1 MKYVKRLLCLA
12 AVGMMILSLALLTSC
27 KEKKFVIPND
37 HYIEFPI
44 EKNVTLSWWYEYD
57 DTYYTGDFA
66 KLEDHPFMKELQQK
80 SNVTIEFVK
89 PSASGGLIGDF
100 KSELDTRIASGDMTD
115 LVSHVSFTPSYEGNS
130 IDALIDNEIYQGLN
144 DFIDMQMPN
153 LNALR
158 EEYSVIDKVIVTGQ
172 GNILWIPRLNNMENY
187 QNPTL
192 TGGMVVRKDL
202 LDEIQFMSEDGVS
215 PYPVTIND
223 WERMI
228 EQFQLLGVENP
239 LSIFMGYGW
248 ITFTGDVFLSAW
260 DVKIELYLDPET
272 GEVRYGAM
280 SDGFYEYLK
289 IMNHWYANGWLGDN
303 NLTAEQKTAAKY
315 VGSWFGSADDI
326 ANLAKQSDNPNF
338 ELIGVPDPVL
348 NVGDKIVMRDWLLP
362 LGIASRESVFVSYSC
377 ENGPLACRL
386 LDEFFTKESY
396 DRTSYGVKD
405 VDYTDNGDGT
415 ITFTDKI
422 KNNPDGIRYGVY
434 QNAFLESFWR
444 DPDVLVKY
452 VYEQNVLDAIAQW
465 SKSTCEYSFMDV
477 GALAFTQEEQDMLD
491 SVSDIWGPV
500 AVASKGIVTG
510 EDGVGMEQWDDYVA
524 GVRDTGIEEYVEVM
538 QSAWD
543 RFLAN

>member
-1 MKYVKRLLCLA
+1 MKHVKRLLCLA
-12 AVGMMILSLALLTSC
+12 AVAMMIFSLALLTSC

-37 HYIEFPI
+37 KYIEFPI
-44 EKNVTLSWWYEYD
+44 EKNVKFTWWYDYD
-57 DTYYTGDFA
+57 DTYYTGDFQ

-80 SNVTIEFVK
+80 SNVSIEFVV
-89 PSASGGLIGDF
+89 PSSSGGTLGDL
-100 KSELDTRIASGDMTD
+100 STELNTRIASGDMTD
-115 LVSHVSFTPSYEGNS
+115 LVTHGSYTPSYEGSS

-144 DFIDMQMPN
+144 DFVDMQMPN
-153 LNALR
+153 FNALR
-158 EEYSVIDKVIVTGQ
+158 AEYSVIDKVIVTGQ

-202 LDEIQFMSEDGVS
+202 LDEIQFVSEDGTS
-215 PYPVTIND
+215 DYPVTISD
-223 WERMI
+223 WERML

-239 LSIFMGYGW
+239 ISIFMGYGW
-248 ITFTGDVFLSAW
+248 VTFTGDVFLSAW
-260 DVKIELYLDPET
+260 DVKVELYRDPET
-272 GEVRYGAM
+272 GDVCYGAM

-289 IMNHWYANGWLGDN
+289 VMNRWHQNGWLGDN
-303 NLTAEQKTAAKY
+303 NLTAEQKTSAMF
-315 VGSWFGSADDI
+315 VGSWFGGADDV

-348 NVGDKIVMRDWLLP
+348 NVGDKIVMRDSLLP
-362 LGIASRESVFVSYSC
+362 LGTAARDSVFVSYSC

-386 LDEFFTKESY
+386 LDEFYTKEAY

-405 VDYTDNGDGT
+405 TDYTDNGDGT

-422 KNNPDGIRYGVY
+422 RNNADGIRYGVY

-465 SKSTCEYSFMDV
+465 SKSTCEFSFIDR
-477 GALAFTQEEQDMLD
+477 GALSFTDDELD
-491 SVSDIWGPV
+491 ALAGVADIWGPV
-500 AVASKGIVTG
+500 AVASKNIVLG
-510 EDGVGMEQWDDYVA
+510 EGVGLEEWDNYVA
-524 GVRDTGIEEYVEVM
+524 GVRETGIEEYVDVM